1 MEDFIFQ
8 TIELCLILS
17 NVSYARRTHTSSC
30 LRILQSKVMKDGME
44 ILNDVGPNARHI
56 RYFIQLFPVG
66 LKKYEITQII
76 LNNLKYIPWKI
87 LIICRHYVKKK
98 FIQIEI
104 LIVIQMR

>member
-1 MEDFIFQ
+1 
-8 TIELCLILS
+8 
-17 NVSYARRTHTSSC
+17 
-30 LRILQSKVMKDGME
+30 MKDGME

-87 LIICRHYVKKK
+87 LIICCHYVKKK